1 MSTASNST
9 HSTENRN
16 GQYAKFDEYV
26 DYQVSRTG
34 SHIKANDLLTTA
46 VGIATIFLGYLLIF
60 ILCDHWLIKGGFGH
74 LARLIMLAGVILA
87 SLGWAVWKLV
97 IPYFKKVTRL
107 YSAHALE
114 QTSDEMQGALL
125 NLIDLQKSGRKV
137 NPEIISSLE
146 KRAALTLSQTDTDH
160 AVDRRPLMRLS
171 YGLLFVVAILC
182 FYALFS
188 PKQIWP
194 SLSAAMSF
202 SSQREFATQTQISS
216 VTPGNT
222 EVLAGSQL
230 EVVVDLRGE
239 VPENVTL
246 YYTSSD
252 QGRVNEPI
260 KLRALDDTLKQFQGL
275 IVGVNGRGI
284 RQNLTYHIEAGD
296 AVSDEYQVSVIQPPS
311 ATVHAVRYDYPDYME
326 LAAVEQPG
334 GAIDAYEGTQVTLD
348 ATTNMP
354 ISSFEVLF
362 SDEEDSASPLEEFQ
376 IKKTINK
383 NSITAAWKL
392 KLRADG
398 TFPKYYQIKCRN
410 EAGQTTLSPT
420 VYPLMI
426 RRDLPPEISLLA
438 PRQDL
443 KVPSNGTV
451 PISVVAEDPDF
462 KLRYLNLRVEKQQ
475 IRILDKTLFEGE
487 RKSVGINYDLAL
499 EPLRLTPG
507 DTVYFWIEARDN
519 KHPSGNR
526 KNTPKIK
533 IEITEPV
540 SPEEA
545 RQQLEEQKQKAA
557 EQNQQKNP
565 DQKPQQGEKGGQ
577 EKQPGQ
583 QPGDQSMPDQNQKG
597 NSKSETGKQPGD
609 QKQPG
614 NENQQQSQQ
623 PGQKKSDSPDAGS
636 EQNQE
641 PGNGQKQSQPDK
653 QEGSEKKEGLDSD
666 GSDDQEA
673 LKKILEKLKKEGQQP
688 GSEQKE
694 QGNQDDQGSKEQG
707 NKQQDSKQQ
716 DTPDSNSEK
725 GMQEPQSNGA
735 DSKSRESSSSPDKN
749 SQGAPGKGQ
758 DQNGDKKPQ
767 SSAEADDPDQKPS
780 GQQQPAQEGKV
791 KDGKKEPSDSAEAAR
806 KMKSDGEGK
815 GQAKPDHDPNA
826 KPERSKND
834 VKRDPNEKPAMRPGD
849 KKNPDGAPQQKP
861 ENSSSK
867 PGQADNPP
875 NQKPGSEMRK
885 PEQQNDNPSPAN
897 QQQGADAKKSPQKQ
911 DQPDGSNQPPGGKPR
926 STDQKSKRPQDGEN
940 GNSSQNDQGQKGSQQ
955 PGKGD
960 SGGKQGNQEQG
971 AQGKPSGSKQ
981 SMQQNQPQ
989 NKQGQNS
996 PKQDQKQQD
1005 QNQAGSNN
1013 QKNSPSQQGNKSGGQ
1028 KGGKSGGQQGS
1039 NQSGKGSSSGKGQS
1053 QKNNSQAAGS
1063 SKGASSSNPQGSS
1076 ATTGGSAPGE
1086 GDSGGAGE
1094 SPALPDADDANL
1106 EYGKEAANLVL
1117 KRIKD
1122 ELKRKEV
1129 DQDLLKELGW
1139 TREEM
1144 KQFSDRLQKQLQTPQ
1159 NQDLQTPES
1168 IARKR
1173 QFEEMLKSLKPASQ
1187 AARRNRTSTREQTSD
1202 SLGPRRLPVPEEY
1215 REAYEAF
1222 TRDLA
1227 NQKPAEK

>member
-9 HSTENRN
+9 PSTEHRN

-46 VGIATIFLGYLLIF
+46 VGISTIFLGYLLIF

-74 LARLIMLAGVILA
+74 LSRLLMLAGVILA
-87 SLGWAVWKLV
+87 SIGWAIWKLV

-137 NPEIISSLE
+137 NPDIISSLE
-146 KRAALTLSQTDTDH
+146 KRAALTLSHTDTEQ

-171 YGLLFVVAILC
+171 YALLFVVAILC

-194 SLSAAMSF
+194 SLSAAVSF
-202 SSQREFATQTQISS
+202 SAKRDFATQTQISS

-230 EVVVDLRGE
+230 EVQVDLRGE

-260 KLRALDDTLKQFQGL
+260 KLRALDDTLKRFQGL

-311 ATVHAVRYDYPDYME
+311 ATIHSVRYEYPAYME

-334 GAIDAYEGTQVTLD
+334 GAIDAYEGTKVTLD

-354 ISSFEVLF
+354 ITSFEVLF

-376 IKKTINK
+376 IEKTINK
-383 NSITAAWKL
+383 NTITATWKL

-438 PRQDL
+438 PKQDL
-443 KVPSNGTV
+443 KMPANGTV

-475 IRILDKTLFEGE
+475 IRILDKTLFEGDQ
-487 RKSVGINYDLAL
+487 KSVGINFDLAL

-507 DTVYFWIEARDN
+507 DTVFFWVEARDN

-545 RQQLEEQKQKAA
+545 KQQLEEQKQKAA
-557 EQNQQKNP
+557 EQNQQQNP
-565 DQKPQQGEKGGQ
+565 DQKQQQGEKGGQ
-577 EKQPGQ
+577 EKQAGQ
-583 QPGDQSMPDQNQKG
+583 QPGDQPMPDQQEQG
-597 NSKSETGKQPGD
+597 DAKSETGKQPGD

-614 NENQQQSQQ
+614 NEDQKQSNQ
-623 PGQKKSDSPDAGS
+623 PGQKKSDSREPGA
-636 EQNQE
+636 EEKQE
-641 PGNGQKQSQPDK
+641 PGTGQKQSQPDK
-653 QEGSEKKEGLDSD
+653 QEGLDSD

-673 LKKILEKLKKEGQQP
+673 LKKILEKLKKEGEEPKPEQKQQGDENQSSEQQDSEKQDSNRP
-688 GSEQKE
+688 GSEQK
-694 QGNQDDQGSKEQG
+694 
-707 NKQQDSKQQ
+707 
-716 DTPDSNSEK
+716 
-725 GMQEPQSNGA
+725 MQEPQSNGA
-735 DSKSRESSSSPDKN
+735 DSKSRESSSNPDKN
-749 SQGAPGKGQ
+749 TQGTPSEGQ
-758 DQNGDKKPQ
+758 DQNKNQKPQ
-767 SSAEADDPDQKPS
+767 TSSKGNEKDSDPKSAQQK
-780 GQQQPAQEGKV
+780 QQPKKGEVSEGEQ
-791 KDGKKEPSDSAEAAR
+791 EPSDSNEAGR
-806 KMKSDGEGK
+806 KMKSEGESQGK
-815 GQAKPDHDPNA
+815 ARPDHDPNA
-826 KPERSKND
+826 KPERSSND

-849 KKNPDGAPQQKP
+849 KKTPEGDPQQKP
-861 ENSSSK
+861 ENSSPR
-867 PGQADNPP
+867 PGQPDKQPD
-875 NQKPGSEMRK
+875 QKPGSEMRK
-885 PEQQNDNPSPAN
+885 SEQQNDNPSPQN
-897 QQQGADAKKSPQKQ
+897 QQQAADAKKSQQKQ
-911 DQPDGSNQPPGGKPR
+911 DQPDGSNQPPGGKPEAK
-926 STDQKSKRPQDGEN
+926 DQKSKRPQDGEN

-960 SGGKQGNQEQG
+960 STGQKGNQEQG
-971 AQGKPSGSKQ
+971 SQGNPSGSKQ
-981 SMQQNQPQ
+981 SMNQPQ
-989 NKQGQNS
+989 NKQGQDS
-996 PKQDQKQQD
+996 PQQDQAKQNQQEQKQQD
-1005 QNQAGSNN
+1005 KNQSGNN
-1013 QKNSPSQQGNKSGGQ
+1013 QKNNSQNQQSSKSGGK
-1028 KGGKSGGQQGS
+1028 KGGKSGGKQG
-1039 NQSGKGSSSGKGQS
+1039 GKQGGQGSSSGKGQS
-1053 QKNNSQAAGS
+1053 QKSNSQAAGS
-1063 SKGASSSNPQGSS
+1063 STGSNSSNPQGSS
-1076 ATTGGSAPGE
+1076 ATTGGTAPGE
-1086 GDSGGAGE
+1086 GDAGGAGE
-1094 SPALPDADDANL
+1094 SPSLPDADDANL

-1139 TREEM
+1139 TKEEM
-1144 KQFSDRLQKQLQTPQ
+1144 KQFSDRLQKQLQMQDQ
-1159 NQDLQTPES
+1159 NQQTPES
-1168 IARKR
+1168 LARQR

-1187 AARRNRTSTREQTSD
+1187 AARRNRTSTRDQNSD
-1202 SLGPRRLPVPEEY
+1202 SLGPRRLPIPEEY

-1222 TRDLA
+1222 TRGLA
-1227 NQKPAEK
+1227 DQKPVQK